1 MWCACLNTLL
11 KNENTYV
18 QQHIMAQGDV
28 IAMTGNELFNIK
40 TNRCD
45 TAKTARS

>member
-1 MWCACLNTLL
+1 M

-28 IAMTGNELFNIK
+28 IAMTGNELSNIK